1 MTDYIRD
8 GYYDDLGRKIT
19 WMYRVDLEH
28 IVKMYRSTIFM
39 IIVNLELYRDTLFMT
54 IVDPEKYHDLV
65 LLVVS
70 SLVSFV
76 SVPAVASFSVSLVC
90 VGDPDTSVFP
100 VVLSQD
106 SLSKRVQWRTESI
119 GNSRST
125 GRHPVRIWISLVV

>member
-1 MTDYIRD
+1 
-8 GYYDDLGRKIT
+8 
-19 WMYRVDLEH
+19 MYRVDLEH

-76 SVPAVASFSVSLVC
+76 SVPAVARPLLCVS
-90 VGDPDTSVFP
+90 
-100 VVLSQD
+100 
-106 SLSKRVQWRTESI
+106 SLCW
-119 GNSRST
+119 
-125 GRHPVRIWISLVV
+125 